1 VLAAAIG
8 LYVLYY
14 FAFLLIVLNAWVIG
28 GLLLQ
33 RGPGRSPARQPAQ
46 EEAVDHVSRF
56 TFHVFPKG
64 DLSPQ
69 GTYGWARS
77 TFSISPWLLA
87 QALVLALYLPW
98 LPIAWRQ
105 ATHPPVPPWRG
116 LIPLQDVLLE
126 AWTALTLGQSV
137 QPGQVWP
144 VLVVTGILFVLGLR
158 PLSRESGNQAIR
170 QSGNQASGELGNQ
183 EIRQAGNRAIKKSG
197 NQQTDSPLQFSSL
210 PVFQPSILPASSALL
225 AAYTFGPLALIYLV
239 SLAVPLYHV
248 RYLFTYAP
256 PFYILLASGLA
267 WLARRARPLAALAA
281 LALLAGSAFS
291 IRELHTN
298 PRYAADDFRAA
309 VRFIAAR
316 WRPGDALLVNAGYAY
331 TGFWYYYNGP
341 IAGRMRLTDFQ
352 LPAQPAAAAAEYP
365 LLLQSGSIGGDPN
378 LGWGDPDSDFYAT
391 DQAETAAALARVT
404 EAFPRLWVL
413 RIYDTVTDPDG
424 FIRGWLAANT
434 IPFEDQVFD
443 GEAFMRVQGFMSSNQ
458 PAPPQATPIALE
470 GGISLLGWQSASSA
484 PAGGPLDAVL
494 WWQADLPPEQRPD
507 TPYAV
512 SLKLWASPSRGEP
525 GQAYPVAQQDEW
537 PLGSLLFTSAWP
549 AGRPVRHPMRLWLPA
564 DLSPGQ
570 YWLDVEMYAPSSVQ
584 PLDRRD
590 GQGHIIPLG
599 AVAVTPNQ
607 Q

>member
-1 VLAAAIG
+1 
-8 LYVLYY
+8 
-14 FAFLLIVLNAWVIG
+14 
-28 GLLLQ
+28 
-33 RGPGRSPARQPAQ
+33 
-46 EEAVDHVSRF
+46 
-56 TFHVFPKG
+56 
-64 DLSPQ
+64 
-69 GTYGWARS
+69 
-77 TFSISPWLLA
+77 
-87 QALVLALYLPW
+87 
-98 LPIAWRQ
+98 
-105 ATHPPVPPWRG
+105 
-116 LIPLQDVLLE
+116 
-126 AWTALTLGQSV
+126 
-137 QPGQVWP
+137 
-144 VLVVTGILFVLGLR
+144 
-158 PLSRESGNQAIR
+158 
-170 QSGNQASGELGNQ
+170 
-183 EIRQAGNRAIKKSG
+183 
-197 NQQTDSPLQFSSL
+197 
-210 PVFQPSILPASSALL
+210 LL